1 MLKVKYGHRYSSS
14 VGSNLLMKSNSQR
27 QSTATKSKKTNGMTK
42 ENSTLSD
49 IFGRSHTVSNL
60 KQSKKP
66 EEAVAGPL
74 SYDQMN
80 FDKPPDLTNIDNYF
94 KNQLFDTIGIADL
107 ESRRTSLQM
116 KVLKRNCKDEF
127 DNNEA
132 KFCKRLMNVKRISEV
147 PPSNTVRDD
156 CFSDLNL
163 NHKLIDTDTRVSEG
177 LRRLDESKRAT
188 EVKRMEKQTRDQW
201 KQRDGPD
208 LLSRRMAEVIFKHKK
223 VFQVENVVML
233 KRRMEKDPAIG
244 DTITKSIDQF
254 QNKVSQLSKA
264 AISRNVQKW
273 NHGSMIELV
282 KENQKCGRASSRTER
297 MNFGAP
303 EGNSAITSRAI
314 FNPNRLSRM
323 AFTTKGLHERNR
335 KFNIITLND
344 LVEAMLHDK
353 KMERE
358 EEKLKML
365 EISLEQEFDA

>member
-1 MLKVKYGHRYSSS
+1 
-14 VGSNLLMKSNSQR
+14 
-27 QSTATKSKKTNGMTK
+27 
-42 ENSTLSD
+42 
-49 IFGRSHTVSNL
+49 
-60 KQSKKP
+60 
-66 EEAVAGPL
+66 
-74 SYDQMN
+74 
-80 FDKPPDLTNIDNYF
+80 
-94 KNQLFDTIGIADL
+94 
-107 ESRRTSLQM
+107 
-116 KVLKRNCKDEF
+116 
-127 DNNEA
+127 
-132 KFCKRLMNVKRISEV
+132 
-147 PPSNTVRDD
+147 
-156 CFSDLNL
+156 
-163 NHKLIDTDTRVSEG
+163 
-177 LRRLDESKRAT
+177 
-188 EVKRMEKQTRDQW
+188 MEKETRDQW

-244 DTITKSIDQF
+244 DTITKSIDKF
-254 QNKVSQLSKA
+254 QNKVSQLNKA

-282 KENQKCGRASSRTER
+282 KENQKCGRTSGRTER

-303 EGNSAITSRAI
+303 EGKSAITSRAI

-344 LVEAMLHDK
+344 LVEAMLHEK

-358 EEKLKML
+358 EERLKML